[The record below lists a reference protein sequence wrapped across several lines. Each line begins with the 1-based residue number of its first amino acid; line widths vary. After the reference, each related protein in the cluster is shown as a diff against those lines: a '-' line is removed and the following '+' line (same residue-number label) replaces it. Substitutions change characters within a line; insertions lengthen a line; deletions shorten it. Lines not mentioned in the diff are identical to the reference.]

1 MTHPTKDH
9 KNEPLWDFRNVTVD
23 HKGEANFFSISS
35 CQPTQICARGLGARE
50 QGVVL
55 AMSCISS
62 CPPILLDF
70 VTGSIMS
77 YTRRRTESAW
87 GQAES
92 ALCMQM
98 TPTFAHVG
106 ALRRVRLVNVQLSRQ
121 RAFVHQDSS
130 RDNGRRFSS
139 SSSERYASLVGSSVD
154 SATKARTA
162 LSSSPPA

>member
-92 ALCMQM
+92 ALRMQM

-106 ALRRVRLVNVQLSRQ
+106 ALHTWAHCAECASSTCNCLVNVHSCLRIARVTTAGAF
-121 RAFVHQDSS
+121 RARPRS
-130 RDNGRRFSS
+130 GTRRW
-139 SSSERYASLVGSSVD
+139 SVLR
-154 SATKARTA
+154 STPLRR
-162 LSSSPPA
+162 PVPR